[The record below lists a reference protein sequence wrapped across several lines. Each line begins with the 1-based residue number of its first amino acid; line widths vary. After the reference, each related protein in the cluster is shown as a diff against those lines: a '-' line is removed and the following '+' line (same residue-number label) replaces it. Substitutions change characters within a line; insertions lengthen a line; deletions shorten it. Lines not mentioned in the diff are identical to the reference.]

1 MPHGF
6 DSPLSLLPSGAP
18 DAKGPVDTGEPMS
31 WIAVWLWQRDD
42 GDPKRGFAA
51 ATGRATYAPPGTSRW
66 SATTSL
72 VMGSPV
78 FMPGKKVRA
87 MALALV
93 QKSGSNEFVWWE
105 EHNVE
110 IV

>member
-1 MPHGF
+1 
-6 DSPLSLLPSGAP
+6 
-18 DAKGPVDTGEPMS
+18 MS